1 MRESFDYPILIAI
14 VALGLLIASFSGVE
28 AEKWIPYTPSDDAI
42 HIKWTRNGEVNVTV
56 TMAFP
61 HSGFM
66 VCWGPAFISN
76 GEAKVNV
83 QVMMWTGPAAQVI
96 THKSYMWT
104 LPNDTGIFKL
114 YVNGH
119 LVKTVQL
126 SGINGTSGSTG
137 FDPNLGVIGLTA
149 SAVTIIIVLLLKFVF
164 PIF

>member
-1 MRESFDYPILIAI
+1 MIA
-14 VALGLLIASFSGVE
+14 GFSSVD
-28 AEKWIPYTPSDDAI
+28 AEKWVPYTPSDDAI

-56 TMAFP
+56 TMTFP

-66 VCWGPAFISN
+66 VYWGPAFISN
-76 GEAKVNV
+76 GEVKADV

-96 THKSYMWT
+96 THKSYTWT

-126 SGINGTSGSTG
+126 SGINGTSGGTG
-137 FDPNLGVIGLTA
+137 LDLNLGVIGLTA
-149 SAVTIIIVLLLKFVF
+149 SAITIIIVLLLKFVV